1 MEYTTRKLSLSNKPA
16 KPRGALPLT
25 PVGALPYT
33 GCMPPCAKAL
43 IDAGVGQ
50 VVTSMEDPNSLVSG
64 RGIAMLTQAG
74 IPVEVGLLRDDP

>member
-1 MEYTTRKLSLSNKPA
+1 
-16 KPRGALPLT
+16 
-25 PVGALPYT
+25 
-33 GCMPPCAKAL
+33 MPPYAKAL